1 MAFCGNCGT
10 QVGDDADFCPNCGQK
25 LKGEMEQPAEQAA
38 PVQEQPAEQ
47 ETPVQ
52 EQPQQGQFQG
62 QPMPPQQGQF
72 QSQPVQPQQPVQPVC
87 SKCGAP
93 LVAGNKFCTKC
104 GNPIA

>member
-10 QVGDDADFCPNCGQK
+10 QVCDDADFCPNCGQK

-52 EQPQQGQFQG
+52 EQP
-62 QPMPPQQGQF
+62 
-72 QSQPVQPQQPVQPVC
+72 
-87 SKCGAP
+87 AP
-93 LVAGNKFCTKC
+93 SLLILCRPHRLQTT
-104 GNPIA
+104 

>member
-38 PVQEQPAEQ
+38 PVQEQPAEH

-52 EQPQQGQFQG
+52 E
-62 QPMPPQQGQF
+62 
-72 QSQPVQPQQPVQPVC
+72 
-87 SKCGAP
+87 
-93 LVAGNKFCTKC
+93 
-104 GNPIA
+104 

>member
-38 PVQEQPAEQ
+38 PVQEQPAEH

-52 EQPQQGQFQG
+52 EQPAEQAAPVQGQ
-62 QPMPPQQGQF
+62 PQQGQF
-72 QSQPVQPQQPVQPVC
+72 AV
-87 SKCGAP
+87 KCCKSVHN
-93 LVAGNKFCTKC
+93 LVK
-104 GNPIA
+104 

>member
-47 ETPVQ
+47 AAPVQ
-52 EQPQQGQFQG
+52 E
-62 QPMPPQQGQF
+62 
-72 QSQPVQPQQPVQPVC
+72 
-87 SKCGAP
+87 
-93 LVAGNKFCTKC
+93 
-104 GNPIA
+104 